1 MSTQTDTP
9 LRRWVRIFIVAVVAA
24 TCARV
29 WLGSGVALPQAMA
42 QIPDSGLQRKE
53 MLDEIRRTNRWLEQI
68 HQTLQTETIK
78 VRMEGTDKTS
88 GKAAVPPPEKS

>member
-1 MSTQTDTP
+1 MSTRTETP
-9 LRRWVRIFIVAVVAA
+9 LRRMVRIFIVAVVAA

-29 WLGSGVALPQAMA
+29 WLGPGVALPQAVA

-53 MLDEIRRTNRWLEQI
+53 MLDEMRRTNRWLEQI
-68 HQTLQTETIK
+68 HRTLQTETIK

-88 GKAAVPPPEKS
+88 SKAAVPPPQKP